1 MIPINA
7 QFDDKK
13 FMREMQNIVDYSIGF
28 LDGVHAAKPKF
39 SAIFGESILEALK
52 RFIDSNARVNPDA
65 LHHMYE
71 WSKSGSPD
79 ARLFD
84 INYIVTSR
92 GLSFNSEFRQS
103 TSVKSG
109 SNVPFYDKARI
120 MENGIPVRISPK
132 RAESLAFDLDG
143 KTVFTKREVIV
154 DNPGGDV
161 AGEYEKIFSSFFG
174 RYFSQGFL
182 ASTGILNYISKPKAF
197 KNNLRS
203 GAKFGKSIG
212 RSVGYDWLASAGVIE

>member
-1 MIPINA
+1 MPVGVK
-7 QFDDKK
+7 FDDKK

-28 LDGVHAAKPKF
+28 LDGVQAAKPKF

-120 MENGIPVRISPK
+120 MENGIPVRIAPK
-132 RAESLAFDLDG
+132 RAESLAFELDG

-182 ASTGILNYISKPKAF
+182 ASTGILNYISNPKAF

-203 GAKFGKSIG
+203 GAKFGRSIG

>member
-1 MIPINA
+1 MIPLNT
-7 QFDDKK
+7 QVDDKK
-13 FMREMQNIVDYSIGF
+13 FMQEMQNIVDYSIGF
-28 LDGVHAAKPKF
+28 LNGVEAAKPKF

-52 RFIDSNARVNPDA
+52 RYIDSNARVNPAA

-71 WSKSGSPD
+71 WSKTGSPD

-84 INYIVTSR
+84 LNYQVTAR

-120 MENGIPVRISPK
+120 MENGIPVRIVPR
-132 RAESLAFDLDG
+132 RAESLAFELDG
-143 KTVFTKREVIV
+143 KTVFTRREIVV

-161 AGEYEKIFSSFFG
+161 AGEYDKIFSSFFG

-203 GAKFGKSIG
+203 GAKLGKSIG
-212 RSVGYDWLASAGVIE
+212 RSVGYNWLASAGVIE